1 MKKLTEEQK
10 SKRRQ
15 EFIQQL
21 EQGMS
26 IGDMAAHFGI
36 GFETMKGRMRE
47 VGLSI
52 RQFKNRPIPSE
63 LIRDWTI
70 EEILSLKA
78 KNYSAQAIG
87 DAYGKTRKYIE
98 SMLSEKKVTKK
109 FAEKKFLYNQHRKK
123 EVRQR
128 ELDRQK
134 ELMLMGYNS
143 NQIAA
148 DIGISVSTINH
159 RCTVLGLSFRAIRKM
174 RDSIE
179 IPFDRIK
186 NRTYGE
192 IISLVEDGY
201 TEGCIA
207 NAYQVN
213 EETIRKFI
221 NQGYVSDQ
229 FTNRSH
235 PDHTDDLS
243 DLEMELEAR
252 FDLL

>member
-1 MKKLTEEQK
+1 MPAKLTEEEK
-10 SKRRQ
+10 SERRQ

-21 EQGMS
+21 EEGMS

-52 RQFKNRPIPSE
+52 RQFKNRPVPPE
-63 LIRDWTI
+63 LIRDWTM
-70 EEILSLKA
+70 EEILSLKN
-78 KNYSAQAIG
+78 KNYSAQSIG
-87 DAYGKTRKYIE
+87 DAYGVSRKYIE

-109 FAEKKFLYNQHRKK
+109 FAEKKLYYSQKE

-221 NQGYVSDQ
+221 NQGYVSER
-229 FTNRSH
+229 FTNHSH
-235 PDHTDDLS
+235 PDLSDDLS